1 MSQNIVRKSQN
12 VAERDNTSEDFFPA
26 TFVANALGINRRSFN
41 DWILSGKVKSKKI
54 NGSIS
59 FQRMKP

>member
-1 MSQNIVRKSQN
+1 MSQN
-12 VAERDNTSEDFFPA
+12 VAERNNTSEDFFPA